1 MKTKMKNVCGFKCNG
16 GTPPQIIMRT
26 ATDFKSR
33 PKVLRK
39 FYVCDFLYNVKCAL
53 RVVDNGKYI
62 R

>member
-1 MKTKMKNVCGFKCNG
+1 MGRRLHK
-16 GTPPQIIMRT
+16 IIMRT
-26 ATDFKSR
+26 ATDFKSC

-39 FYVCDFLYNVKCAL
+39 FYVCDFLYNVKCAK